1 MSSSRWLMLAG
12 VLAVGVVGS
21 GCGEVEATPL
31 SELDAP
37 RSVVASTDDPDA
49 VTVSWTP
56 PVRTQGLTGYVVFR
70 DGFQIARVAQVA
82 PRRFVDQFAPEG
94 FFGMPRDLTA
104 ASDIEGVRLAWS
116 PASVN
121 GPGTARYTV
130 RAAYG
135 ALTGPASSEAIGSR
149 ASPEL
154 QTYELSRNEGMS
166 WLAVGK
172 GLSFV
177 DRDAPRAEVR
187 LGGAD
192 AQWEDART
200 LMHLRMK
207 IAPVVGDVPASKYVV
222 RARGKRGVSLQTEP
236 VVGRRARERDGD
248 LIIQWQRA
256 SVDVDSAYRDVPSVT
271 GREWVDRDVRP
282 GKFFWR
288 AVVTSPWATGRSAS
302 ASGEAFTFTHMSL
315 GTDTVGACGIRN
327 DGQLRCWG
335 SDAIKTGIPAGSFKE
350 VAVGYDHACA
360 IRTDDRLI
368 CWSATPQSIP
378 AGAPATASVELYKS
392 VVSRNDITCGLLL
405 DGSPRCFS
413 RAPWVP
419 EATTEKFK
427 SLMPLRSGVCG
438 VRLDDTLFCWGPAPE
453 TLPSATGTFK
463 AIDAESYG
471 GGVCAIGSD
480 DKLACWRGGAPM
492 APPSSS
498 SFRAVSVAGRCGLR
512 TDGEREC
519 WHGMGFSG
527 PTAFKTVFFG
537 FYSGCGI
544 DRDDRISCWGLS
556 HLSTPTSPTPRLPF
570 LENARGLAAVRDS
583 NSSET
588 CYVTATGRVVCHFY
602 DVYAMPAALFKDTF
616 QWVGQTCALAADQH
630 VLCWSGATQPPVS
643 ARFQQLFE
651 GWGSHQT
658 CGVDTDGKLSCWGDT
673 PTARLLGPAG
683 PTADIFKSVAIGT
696 ANVAAIRSDNQ
707 VVEWRDRGPT
717 DGELVGI
724 VAKAVAV
731 GAASH
736 RCFINLDDTAT
747 CTGLDRGNLP
757 ALSPP
762 AASKFTT
769 ITIGPSGFACGVRTD
784 GKLEC
789 WGRGFADLPDVT
801 GTETFKNVYL
811 RNDGGC
817 ALRNDDKLVCW
828 GNASS
833 SLPTL
838 AFIPSAGPL

>member
-12 VLAVGVVGS
+12 VLAVSVVGS

-31 SELDAP
+31 TELDAP
-37 RSVVASTDDPDA
+37 RSVVASTDDPNG
-49 VTVSWTP
+49 VTVSWMP
-56 PVRTQGLTGYVVFR
+56 PVRTEGLTGYLVFR

-82 PRRFVDQFAPEG
+82 PRRLVDTLAPEG
-94 FFGMPRDLTA
+94 SFGMPRDLTA

-116 PASVN
+116 PASVK
-121 GPGTARYTV
+121 GPATARYTV

-135 ALTGPASSEAIGSR
+135 VLTGPASSEAVGSR
-149 ASPEL
+149 APAEL
-154 QTYELSRNEGMS
+154 ETYELSRNEGMT

-187 LGGAD
+187 LGGAEV
-192 AQWEDART
+192 QWEDART
-200 LMHLRMK
+200 LMHLRLK
-207 IAPVVGDVPASKYVV
+207 NAPVVGAVPASKYIV
-222 RARGKRGVSLQTEP
+222 RARGKRGVSLQTQP
-236 VVGRRARERDGD
+236 VVGFRAGGREGD
-248 LIIQWQRA
+248 LVFQWQRA

-288 AVVTSPWATGRSAS
+288 AVVTSPWAAGRSAT
-302 ASGEAFTFTHMSL
+302 ASGEAFTFREMSI
-315 GTDTVGACGIRN
+315 GTDTLAACGIRN

-335 SDAIKTGIPAGSFKE
+335 SDVIKTGIPAGSFKA

-360 IRTDDRLI
+360 IRADDRLI
-368 CWSATPQSIP
+368 CWSATAQSIP
-378 AGAPATASVELYKS
+378 AGAPTTPSLELYKS

-405 DGSPRCFS
+405 DGSARCFS
-413 RAPWVP
+413 RAPWVLQP
-419 EATTEKFK
+419 TTEKFK
-427 SLMPLRSGVCG
+427 SLVPTSGGACG

-453 TLPSATGTFK
+453 AVPTATGTFK
-463 AIDAESYG
+463 AIDAESYYG
-471 GGVCAIGSD
+471 GICAIRSD
-480 DKLACWRGGAPM
+480 DKVVCWNIPS
-492 APPSSS
+492 PPSTS
-498 SFRAVSVAGRCGLR
+498 SFRSVSVSSRCGLR

-519 WHGMGFSG
+519 WGPTGFSG
-527 PTAFKTVFFG
+527 PTAFKTLFG
-537 FYSGCGI
+537 GYRSGCGI
-544 DRDDRISCWGLS
+544 TLDDRISCWGIDS
-556 HLSTPTSPTPRLPF
+556 QSTPTGPTPRLPF
-570 LENARGLAAVRDS
+570 LESARGMAVAREYS
-583 NSSET
+583 PET
-588 CYVTATGRVVCHFY
+588 CYLTATGRVVCEGY
-602 DVYAMPAALFKDTF
+602 VAAIMPPALFKDTF
-616 QWVGQTCALAADQH
+616 QWVGHTCALASDQH
-630 VLCWSGATQPPVS
+630 ALCWGDATQPPAS
-643 ARFQQLFE
+643 ARFTRLFD
-651 GWGSHQT
+651 GWGSRQT
-658 CGVDTDGKLSCWGDT
+658 CGIDTAGKLSCWGAVE
-673 PTARLLGPAG
+673 PREPLLGPAG

-724 VAKAVAV
+724 VAKAVTV

-736 RCFINLDDTAT
+736 RCYINLDDTAT

-811 RNDGGC
+811 RNDGAC

-828 GNASS
+828 GNATS

-838 AFIPSAGPL
+838 AFIPSAGAL